1 MYYSA
6 CLAHHGI
13 LGQKW
18 GKRNGPPYPL
28 NPEDHS
34 KAERKA
40 GWRKSLDNYKEYSKV
55 KKKENASAIKRY
67 YEETASKPEYI
78 AKKHLREEQERIRQS
93 LKERYPEQAK
103 NDELVRKI
111 AMGVGIAAI
120 VGATAYVGVQ
130 AASYANAI
138 GVQADVTSKLLDGK
152 HRAASVISSLMDRD
166 ITLSQ
171 LSDRDEV
178 ITAGTTLQRVI
189 RDYGDSEKALSMEKA
204 KDFIYATFDKND
216 NDIYSTLFNAR
227 GTGKKLITSREVLND
242 LKMPSAFK
250 RANTFKEMLND
261 SSFVSALESDLKRMG
276 VLKTLPNGWQLK
288 LRDYSDGQ
296 LFDLFNSVAGNS
308 ESKSPS
314 LYFKRIAEMGYNAI
328 RDDNDSGYLGKSP
341 VILLNASKDT
351 VVRGKKTASDLT
363 EMMSR
368 LRLKKIPEFDR
379 SLIRR

>member
-40 GWRKSLDNYKEYSKV
+40 GWQKSLDNYKEYSKV
-55 KKKENASAIKRY
+55 KKKENVSAIKRY

-138 GVQADVTSKLLDGK
+138 GVQADITSKYIDGK
-152 HRAASVISSLMDRD
+152 HRAASVISSLMDKD
-166 ITLSQ
+166 FTLSQ

-178 ITAGTTLQRVI
+178 ITAGQTLQRVI

-204 KDFIYATFDKND
+204 KDFIYTTFDKND
-216 NDIYSTLFNAR
+216 NEIYKTLFNAR
-227 GTGKKLITSREVLND
+227 GSGKKLITTREILND

-250 RANTFKEMLND
+250 RANTFKDMLND
-261 SSFVSALESDLKRMG
+261 ASFAAALEGDLEKFGLFR
-276 VLKTLPNGWQLK
+276 LPDGTKIK
-288 LRDYSDGQ
+288 LRNYSDGQ
-296 LFDLFNSVAGNS
+296 LFSFFNSVAGDS
-308 ESKSPS
+308 ESKSAP

-328 RDDNDSGYLGKSP
+328 RDDNDSGYLAKSP

-351 VVRGKKTASDLT
+351 MITGKKAANGLT

-368 LRLKKIPEFDR
+368 FRLKKIPEFDR